1 MQDLSKIEFHLSI
14 NTTKGICSLL
24 FQSGVQLKVKAGVSI
39 NNLLCKQLSFD
50 KTYVDNRISTIFV
63 NGQPVDDIDTAI
75 IKNNDTLALS
85 GSMPGLLGSTLRR
98 NSYLAPLRDAIT
110 FKEHRNDSIQD
121 YGLIHLK
128 LFNFISQEVGPLLLK
143 KGVMVDLEDVIDLFD
158 DKMSEKINGHLE
170 IYLDGKKA
178 GLNEL
183 REILKSGVKKKLIH
197 LKVKIS

>member
-1 MQDLSKIEFHLSI
+1 MQDLSEIEFHLSI
-14 NTTKGICSLL
+14 NTTRGICSLL

-39 NNLLCKQLSFD
+39 NNLLCKQLSLD

-158 DKMSEKINGHLE
+158 DKMSEKINGHLD

-183 REILKSGVKKKLIH
+183 REILKSGVKQKLIH
-197 LKVKIS
+197 LKFKIS

>member
-1 MQDLSKIEFHLSI
+1 MKDLSEIEFHLSI

-39 NNLLCKQLSFD
+39 NNLLCKQLSLD

-85 GSMPGLLGSTLRR
+85 GSMPGLLGATLRR
-98 NSYLAPLRDAIT
+98 DSHLAPFRDTIT
-110 FKEHRNDSIQD
+110 FKGYRDNIVQH

-128 LFNFISQEVGPLLLK
+128 LFRRQNVRKNKWTFRYISGWQKGRLK
-143 KGVMVDLEDVIDLFD
+143 
-158 DKMSEKINGHLE
+158 
-170 IYLDGKKA
+170 
-178 GLNEL
+178 
-183 REILKSGVKKKLIH
+183 
-197 LKVKIS
+197 

>member
-1 MQDLSKIEFHLSI
+1 MKDLSEIEVHLSI
-14 NTTKGICSLL
+14 NATREICSLL
-24 FQSGVQLKVKAGVSI
+24 FQIGILLKVQISVSI
-39 NNLLCKQLSFD
+39 KNFLCEQLGFD

-85 GSMPGLLGSTLRR
+85 SAMPGLIGATLRR
-98 NSYLAPLRDAIT
+98 NSYLAPFRDTIT
-110 FKEHRNDSIQD
+110 FKEYRNDSIQA

-158 DKMSEKINGHLE
+158 DKMSEKINGHLD

-197 LKVKIS
+197 LKFKIS

>member
-1 MQDLSKIEFHLSI
+1 MKDLSEIEFHLSI
-14 NTTKGICSLL
+14 NTTRGICSLL

-39 NNLLCKQLSFD
+39 NNLLCKQLSLD

-85 GSMPGLLGSTLRR
+85 GSMPGLLGATLRR
-98 NSYLAPLRDAIT
+98 DSHLAPFRDTIT
-110 FKEHRNDSIQD
+110 FKGYRDNIVQH

-128 LFNFISQEVGPLLLK
+128 LFNFISQEVGPLLLQR
-143 KGVMVDLEDVIDLFD
+143 GVMVDLEDVIDLFD
-158 DKMSEKINGHLE
+158 DKMSEKINGHLD

-183 REILKSGVKKKLIH
+183 REILKSGVKQKLIH